1 MCLESPLSE
10 SPYGVVIVANAETPI
25 QIQINLEIL
34 QHRRTVGEDE
44 IQARR
49 MRAAET
55 SRLLDASGVAQRRLI
70 GPAVDCPAV
79 ALQGASGVARVPSSG
94 VVGRIDIL
102 LTRKKHVAL
111 PVGNLFLPSLPML
124 SL

>member
-49 MRAAET
+49 MRLPKQVGCWTPRAL
-55 SRLLDASGVAQRRLI
+55 RSG
-70 GPAVDCPAV
+70 G
-79 ALQGASGVARVPSSG
+79 
-94 VVGRIDIL
+94 
-102 LTRKKHVAL
+102 
-111 PVGNLFLPSLPML
+111 
-124 SL
+124 